1 MLEVENIQVS
11 YGALAA
17 LHGVSLTV
25 RPGEMVAL
33 VGPNCAGKS
42 TLLKTIAGLLVP
54 RAGVIRWEGKR
65 LSGEPPHQIVEC
77 GVALVPEGRRL
88 FAAMTVRENLELGAF
103 PQRAQKV
110 RRAQIDR
117 VYSLFPRLFEREGQL
132 ARSLSGGEQQMLALG
147 RALMGLPRLLL
158 LDEPSLGLAP
168 KIIESIFSIL
178 AELHREGM
186 SLLTVEQNVQTAL
199 NLVRRAYIWKVEKL
213 SAKAKATDCFKTITS
228 ALPTWVHWRG
238 EPRRDSHAATHPGS
252 ARRRSLR
259 ACSRWP
265 VVDVRG
271 PAGLERCPWRAADVR
286 RLRNFLAL
294 HALANRSIPF
304 AAGRWPG
311 AVCAWADP
319 LLGAISIRGQS
330 A

>member
-117 VYSLFPRLFEREGQL
+117 VYSLFPRLLKREGQL
-132 ARSLSGGEQQMLALG
+132 AGSLWGGEQQRFALG
-147 RALMGLPRLLL
+147 RALMGRPGLLL
-158 LDEPSLGLAP
+158 LDD
-168 KIIESIFSIL
+168 
-178 AELHREGM
+178 HRSDSRLKSSSRSFLFLRSYTG
-186 SLLTVEQNVQTAL
+186 
-199 NLVRRAYIWKVEKL
+199 
-213 SAKAKATDCFKTITS
+213 
-228 ALPTWVHWRG
+228 RG
-238 EPRRDSHAATHPGS
+238 
-252 ARRRSLR
+252 
-259 ACSRWP
+259 
-265 VVDVRG
+265 
-271 PAGLERCPWRAADVR
+271 
-286 RLRNFLAL
+286 
-294 HALANRSIPF
+294 
-304 AAGRWPG
+304 
-311 AVCAWADP
+311 
-319 LLGAISIRGQS
+319 
-330 A
+330 

>member
-17 LHGVSLTV
+17 LYGVSLTI
-25 RPGEMVAL
+25 RLGEMVAL

-54 RAGVIRWEGKR
+54 HAGVIRWEGKR
-65 LSGEPPHQIVEC
+65 LSGEPPQQIVER

-103 PQRAQKV
+103 PQRAQNG

-132 ARSLSGGEQQMLALG
+132 AGSLSGGEQQMLALG
-147 RALMGLPRLLL
+147 RALMGRPRLLL

-168 KIIESIFSIL
+168 KVVESIFAIL
-178 AELHREGM
+178 SELHREGM
-186 SLLTVEQNVQTAL
+186 SLLIVEQNVQAAL
-199 NLVRRAYIWKVEKL
+199 NLVRRAYILENGKIV
-213 SAKAKATDCFKTITS
+213 
-228 ALPTWVHWRG
+228 G
-238 EPRRDSHAATHPGS
+238 EGEGQRLLQDDH
-252 ARRRSLR
+252 
-259 ACSRWP
+259 
-265 VVDVRG
+265 V
-271 PAGLERCPWRAADVR
+271 RAAY
-286 RLRNFLAL
+286 LGPLA
-294 HALANRSIPF
+294 
-304 AAGRWPG
+304 
-311 AVCAWADP
+311 
-319 LLGAISIRGQS
+319 RGSS